1 MRLKELRKKQNLTQ
15 TEFANIIGLQRAT
28 YNKQE
33 IEKAKPDIDTLI
45 KFADY
50 YDVSLD
56 YLVGR
61 DNSRCIDKSKL
72 TPNQSKLIDF
82 VLKYDDYMNEKFLLV
97 LYGYIS
103 RLDPSI

>member
-15 TEFANIIGLQRAT
+15 EEFAKKIGIKTLT

-33 IEKAKPDIDTLI
+33 LEKNRPDIDTLI

-72 TPNQSKLIDF
+72 TTNQSKLIDF